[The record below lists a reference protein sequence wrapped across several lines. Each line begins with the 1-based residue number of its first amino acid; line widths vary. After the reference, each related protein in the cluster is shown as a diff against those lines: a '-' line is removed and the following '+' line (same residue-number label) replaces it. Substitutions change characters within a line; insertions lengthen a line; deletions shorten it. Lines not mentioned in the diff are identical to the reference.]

1 MERMLEENKITKA
14 FEHRRISV
22 SKVVGIRANISNAP
36 LLFKYEAAR
45 VGLFNK

>member
-1 MERMLEENKITKA
+1 MEKMLDENKVTKA

-22 SKVVGIRANISNAP
+22 SEVVGIRANISNPP
-36 LLFKYEAAR
+36 LLFKYETAR